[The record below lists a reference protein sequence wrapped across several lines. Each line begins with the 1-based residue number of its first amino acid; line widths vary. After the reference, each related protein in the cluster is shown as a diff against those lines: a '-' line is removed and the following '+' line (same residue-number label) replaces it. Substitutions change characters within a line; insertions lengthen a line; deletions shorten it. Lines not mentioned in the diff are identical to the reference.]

1 MSLFSRLFRKAPSLS
16 RVPSSASSPT
26 PSGKADPAPAKPGA
40 ADRALAAAA
49 EEQSLQSAIDAG
61 DTRTVAR
68 LVVAGSST
76 RVRQAAAH
84 AIEDP
89 ELLRQLI
96 RDVRG
101 GNDSNVYRILASKR
115 DALLAQARQREQL
128 RSEID
133 AAAAAIER
141 HSQEPYE
148 TAYGARLVQLENRWD
163 ALAAQ
168 ADPDVAEKVRQWL
181 ARAQETLAGHRRERE
196 AEAQR
201 AQAAADAAAEARRL
215 REQEAQASA
224 AAAAEQ
230 ARRLDEERRAL
241 AERQDAGQQALRE
254 IGELIRKARAAAG
267 SGGSSRAAGLR
278 RSIEEKRAGAPPLP
292 ANLVG
297 QLQLLDRQLDELK
310 DWKSFS
316 VTPKRAELIEAMELL
331 IDAPL
336 HPLALAER
344 IRNLQDEWRT
354 LGKGAGEN
362 GEADWQRFHDAAQ
375 KAHQPCGAYF
385 AEQALVREE
394 NLRRREALIDRLAA
408 FGTGQD
414 GQPDWRAV
422 VRTLQEMKQEWRRY
436 APVDRDAGK
445 AQQARFEAL
454 TAGLQER
461 LDAEYARNRQQ
472 KESLIER
479 AGQLLAVDDGRK
491 AIDAV
496 KALQQEWQAVGIVP
510 REVDQRLWGEF
521 RQHCDAVFQKR
532 QQDFAAYAA
541 GLENNKAQA
550 IALCEQVEQIAALEG
565 ADLLARAG
573 TLGELR
579 KAFEALGEFPRAD
592 TRGLRERFDR
602 ALEGCGKSVSRQH
615 ARDAERAWD
624 DLFDAADRVRAYR
637 LGLARGLDPEPLAAL
652 KAAAEAGIAAVPRW
666 PRNGLDS
673 VRQAL
678 AGERASDLA
687 ANELALRMLCI
698 RAEILT
704 DRPTPPED
712 QTLRREYQLQRLV
725 QSLGQ
730 GLRADAEPLDAMVL
744 EWVGAGPVEDAVYEP
759 LLLRFRSCRARGA
772 GRSEGQARR

>member
-1 MSLFSRLFRKAPSLS
+1 
-16 RVPSSASSPT
+16 
-26 PSGKADPAPAKPGA
+26 
-40 ADRALAAAA
+40 
-49 EEQSLQSAIDAG
+49 
-61 DTRTVAR
+61 
-68 LVVAGSST
+68 
-76 RVRQAAAH
+76 
-84 AIEDP
+84 
-89 ELLRQLI
+89 
-96 RDVRG
+96 
-101 GNDSNVYRILASKR
+101 
-115 DALLAQARQREQL
+115 
-128 RSEID
+128 
-133 AAAAAIER
+133 
-141 HSQEPYE
+141 
-148 TAYGARLVQLENRWD
+148 
-163 ALAAQ
+163 
-168 ADPDVAEKVRQWL
+168 
-181 ARAQETLAGHRRERE
+181 
-196 AEAQR
+196 
-201 AQAAADAAAEARRL
+201 
-215 REQEAQASA
+215 
-224 AAAAEQ
+224 
-230 ARRLDEERRAL
+230 
-241 AERQDAGQQALRE
+241 
-254 IGELIRKARAAAG
+254 
-267 SGGSSRAAGLR
+267 
-278 RSIEEKRAGAPPLP
+278 
-292 ANLVG
+292 
-297 QLQLLDRQLDELK
+297 
-310 DWKSFS
+310 
-316 VTPKRAELIEAMELL
+316 
-331 IDAPL
+331 
-336 HPLALAER
+336 
-344 IRNLQDEWRT
+344 
-354 LGKGAGEN
+354 
-362 GEADWQRFHDAAQ
+362 
-375 KAHQPCGAYF
+375 
-385 AEQALVREE
+385 
-394 NLRRREALIDRLAA
+394 
-408 FGTGQD
+408 
-414 GQPDWRAV
+414 
-422 VRTLQEMKQEWRRY
+422 MKQEWRRY

-565 ADLLARAG
+565 ADLLARAA

-687 ANELALRMLCI
+687 ANERALRMLCI

-712 QTLRREYQLQRLV
+712 QPLRREYQLQRLV

-744 EWVGAGPVEDAVYEP
+744 EWVGVGPVEDAVYEP

-772 GRSEGQARR
+772 GRSEGPARR